1 MIRIHLLEL
10 LGRKRWTT
18 QAKLARVTGIRP
30 TTISEFARE
39 IATSITMDNLDLIC
53 EALDCQPGDL
63 ISYEPNVIPRI
74 EKNQRGEPLQ
84 PVKD

>member
-10 LGRKRWTT
+10 LGRKHWTT
-18 QAKLARVTGIRP
+18 Q

-39 IATSITMDNLDLIC
+39 IATSITLDNIDLIC

-63 ISYEPNVIPRI
+63 MTFEPNEIPRI
-74 EKNQRGEPLQ
+74 ERNQQGEPIR